1 MIISASRRTD
11 IPALYSEWL
20 MTRLQDGVVYV
31 PNPRNPKRLTQVE
44 LEPSNVDCLVFW
56 TKNPQPMLP
65 KLSALDSMGYR
76 YYFQFTLTPYDQ
88 KVEKRLPPKLER
100 VEIFK
105 RLSDK
110 VGPQRVIWRYDPLIF
125 SGEYT
130 EAYHLQQFA
139 AMCKALGGYTEQ
151 CTISFLDVYV
161 KMKKRMK
168 LLGFRGAEAT
178 ERKRLAQGFAAIA
191 RENKLILASCS
202 EQGDLAA
209 CGIKSAACIDV
220 ALIEQLAGYPM
231 QVKKDV
237 NQRAACGC
245 CESIDIG
252 VYDTCSLGCLYCY
265 ATTNETKAMQNA
277 KQHNFQTPML
287 HGCPQGDEVVKVK
300 KALTHKVPQ
309 LTLF

>member
-20 MTRLQDGVVYV
+20 LRRLQEGFAYV
-31 PNPRNPKRLTQVE
+31 PNPRNPKYLTQVQ
-44 LEPSNVDCLVFW
+44 LEPFGVDCLVFW

-65 KLSALDSMGYR
+65 KLPALDSMGYR
-76 YYFQFTLTPYDQ
+76 YYFQFTLTPYDER
-88 KVEKRLPPKLER
+88 VEKRLPPKTELIET
-100 VEIFK
+100 FK

-110 VGPQRVIWRYDPLIF
+110 VGPKRVIWRYDPLVLSEEF
-125 SGEYT
+125 T

-139 AMCKALGGYTEQ
+139 VLCKALGGYTEQ
-151 CTISFLDVYV
+151 CTISFLDVYA

-168 LLGFRGAEAT
+168 LLGLRGAEAT
-178 ERKRLAQGFAAIA
+178 ERKRLAQGFAIIA
-191 RENKLILASCS
+191 RENNLIVASCS
-202 EQGDLAA
+202 EHGDLAS
-209 CGIKSAACIDV
+209 CGIKPAACIDA
-220 ALIEQLAGYPM
+220 ALIEQLAGYPLQM
-231 QVKKDV
+231 KKDV

-245 CESIDIG
+245 CESLDIG

-277 KQHNFQTPML
+277 KQHKFQTSML
-287 HGCPQGDEVVKVK
+287 HSDPQGDEVVKVK
-300 KALTHKVPQ
+300 KALSHKVPQ